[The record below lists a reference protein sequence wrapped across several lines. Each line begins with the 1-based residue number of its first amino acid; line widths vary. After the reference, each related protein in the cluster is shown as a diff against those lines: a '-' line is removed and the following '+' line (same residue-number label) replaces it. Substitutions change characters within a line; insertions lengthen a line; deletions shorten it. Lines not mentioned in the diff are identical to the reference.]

1 MSSRFEEVT
10 RVGVQEVDPG
20 GNVIAVGSILDAD
33 RFHCYSLV
41 RGRRNFWGHQYHR
54 IDLTQEDILERREG
68 KGLFDKLGS
77 GPQG

>member
-1 MSSRFEEVT
+1 MFSSFEEVT

-33 RFHCYSLV
+33 RFHCSSLV
-41 RGRRNFWGHQYHR
+41 RGRRNFWGYQYHR
-54 IDLTQEDILERREG
+54 IDLTQEERGEG
-68 KGLFDKLGS
+68 KGLLDKLGS